1 MEQKN
6 IKTKK
11 VVICGKKNYTCCI
24 LPPKYIIRMVKK
36 LHPTFEMLDFVNA
49 YEECRFTN
57 LELDDFEDKY
67 NKEYY
72 IVDKKNIDKQEDG
85 CIFMDDEIELDDF
98 QKEINREDEELI
110 KIAEEINNE
119 DYLKIIEIPIDVK
132 YDIKYK
138 YGNEYIEEKHRE
150 WN

>member
-1 MEQKN
+1 MKQEN

-11 VVICGKKNYTCCI
+11 VVICGKKNYTYCI
-24 LPPKYIIRMVKK
+24 LPPKYMIRMVKK
-36 LHPTFEMLDFVNA
+36 LHPTFVMLDFVNK

-72 IVDKKNIDKQEDG
+72 IVDKEDIVNDDFLYIIKN
-85 CIFMDDEIELDDF
+85 EIELDDF
-98 QKEINREDEELI
+98 QKEISREDEELI

-138 YGNEYIEEKHRE
+138 NGNEYIEEKHRE

>member
-1 MEQKN
+1 MKQKN

-11 VVICGKKNYTCCI
+11 VVICGKKNYTYCI
-24 LPPKYIIRMVKK
+24 LPPKYMIRMVKK
-36 LHPTFEMLDFVNA
+36 LHPTFEMLDFVNTD
-49 YEECRFTN
+49 EECRFTN

-72 IVDKKNIDKQEDG
+72 IVDKKNIDEQEDG
-85 CIFMDDEIELDDF
+85 CIFIDDEIELDDF
-98 QKEINREDEELI
+98 EKEINREDEELI

-138 YGNEYIEEKHRE
+138 DGNEYIEEKHRE